1 MNEELCK
8 VYVIDDDQS
17 VRQSISLLLRSA
29 GWQVETFGS
38 AEKFLELEEYHNEGC
53 IILDIFMDGRTG
65 LELQEEIREKFPNLP
80 IIYITGLGDIPMSV
94 QALKKGAVNFL
105 QKPVD
110 DLVLLTAVDEALNI
124 SKALCL
130 EDQETNRVRSLLNLL
145 TPREYQVFRHLITG
159 KLNKQIAGDLNIAEH
174 TVKLHRGNI
183 TKKLGV
189 KSMAE
194 LVRLAQ
200 KMNL

>member
-1 MNEELCK
+1 MNQASCK
-8 VYVIDDDQS
+8 TYIIDDDLS
-17 VRQSISLLLRSA
+17 VRRSISLLIRAA
-29 GWQVETFGS
+29 GYIAESFAS
-38 AEKFLELEEYHNEGC
+38 AEEFLELEDYRGEGC
-53 IILDIFMDGRTG
+53 IILDIFMEGRTG
-65 LELQEEIREKFPNLP
+65 LELQENIREKFPNLP
-80 IIYITGLGDIPMSV
+80 IIYITGQGDIPMSV
-94 QALKKGAVNFL
+94 QALKKGAINFL

-110 DLVLLTAVDEALNI
+110 DLVLLTAVNEALYI
-124 SKALCL
+124 SKAMCL

-183 TKKLGV
+183 TKKMGV

-194 LVRLAQ
+194 LVKLAQ
-200 KMNL
+200 KINL